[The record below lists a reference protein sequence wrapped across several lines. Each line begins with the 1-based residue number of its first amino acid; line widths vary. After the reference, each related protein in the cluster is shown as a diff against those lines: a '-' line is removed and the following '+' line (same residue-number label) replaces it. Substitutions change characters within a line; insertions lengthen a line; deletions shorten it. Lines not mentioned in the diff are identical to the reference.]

1 MRRVKWRYVIHSS
14 ANVTEEMRMR
24 RAMTWA
30 RVRALVKVE
39 QERQRLSQLVLQAL
53 AAICLL
59 RGPDFVYEL
68 VNPGYQRLFAG
79 S

>member
-1 MRRVKWRYVIHSS
+1 
-14 ANVTEEMRMR
+14 
-24 RAMTWA
+24 
-30 RVRALVKVE
+30 
-39 QERQRLSQLVLQAL
+39 VLQAL